1 MKKLFYLAALVFLA
15 GCAQP
20 AQETA
25 AKPAVD
31 PAKEA
36 ADIRTTDDAW
46 QAAIKARDVAKI
58 ASFWTDDVSFIVPG
72 SGVITGR
79 ANLNKF
85 AEDTFKDKNFNITWT
100 VDKIEVAASGDLG
113 YETAT
118 ETITSTQGKKVVT
131 SQGHGLVVWKKQADG
146 SWKAV
151 ADQSTEL
158 PSAPPAKA
166 PAKK

>member
-1 MKKLFYLAALVFLA
+1 MQFV
-15 GCAQP
+15 
-20 AQETA
+20 
-25 AKPAVD
+25 
-31 PAKEA
+31 
-36 ADIRTTDDAW
+36 
-46 QAAIKARDVAKI
+46 
-58 ASFWTDDVSFIVPG
+58 VPG

-100 VDKIEVAASGDLG
+100 VDKIEVAASRDLA

-118 ETITSTQGKKVVT
+118 ETLTSTQGKKVVT

-146 SWKAV
+146 SWKAD

-158 PSAPPAKA
+158 PPAAPQRPHRQNRSAQLGKEAFASTIISRSNRGLKCIA
-166 PAKK
+166 GWWTAMLRVVRFL